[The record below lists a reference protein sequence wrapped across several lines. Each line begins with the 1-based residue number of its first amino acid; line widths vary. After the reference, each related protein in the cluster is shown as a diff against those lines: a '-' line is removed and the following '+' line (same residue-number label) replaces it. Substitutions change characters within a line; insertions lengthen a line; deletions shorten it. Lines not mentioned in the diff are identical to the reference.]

1 MLSIMVN
8 ILLFTE
14 GGAFVLFYWL
24 SAFFFAPSSRPS
36 YILFLWFPKLL
47 LDTVKFGTGARTGST
62 SRPSLVETARP
73 SSAH

>member
-8 ILLFTE
+8 ILLFTK

-24 SAFFFAPSSRPS
+24 SVFFAPSSRPS

-47 LDTVKFGTGARTGST
+47 LDTVKFGTGERTGST
-62 SRPSLVETARP
+62 SQPSLVESARL